1 MLHTYTFRGGTR
13 VPEYKL
19 TAESP
24 IVPLSPPP
32 FVVLPMSQHIGVPA
46 VPIVAAGDTVD
57 KGQLI
62 GTIESGLG
70 CPVHA
75 SISGRVSKIEEREQM
90 NGKKVLHIVVENDY
104 ENRITPSIA
113 PFSKKLADTSSEEI
127 IEKIRNAGISG
138 MGGAAFP
145 TYAKIQS
152 AVGKAGHMI
161 INCAECEPYITAN
174 HRLLLERPEDVCGGA
189 LILLK
194 ALGLRHCD
202 IAVENNK
209 KDAIHKLNEL
219 LWDNEILSVKV
230 LKTKYPQGDE
240 RQLIYALKHIE
251 LPVGKLPADVGCVIF
266 NAETCAA
273 VYQAF
278 ASGMPLVERI
288 VTCSGDCVKEP
299 KNLLGSAR
307 DTRAEFD

>member
-104 ENRITPSIA
+104 ENRITRALLPS
-113 PFSKKLADTSSEEI
+113 
-127 IEKIRNAGISG
+127 
-138 MGGAAFP
+138 
-145 TYAKIQS
+145 Q
-152 AVGKAGHMI
+152 
-161 INCAECEPYITAN
+161 
-174 HRLLLERPEDVCGGA
+174 
-189 LILLK
+189 
-194 ALGLRHCD
+194 
-202 IAVENNK
+202 
-209 KDAIHKLNEL
+209 
-219 LWDNEILSVKV
+219 
-230 LKTKYPQGDE
+230 
-240 RQLIYALKHIE
+240 
-251 LPVGKLPADVGCVIF
+251 
-266 NAETCAA
+266 
-273 VYQAF
+273 
-278 ASGMPLVERI
+278 
-288 VTCSGDCVKEP
+288 
-299 KNLLGSAR
+299 KN
-307 DTRAEFD
+307 